1 MSDSLNHGNHHAHVD
16 IVKRRGQRPTESFDR
31 NKLHK
36 SIVAATLSARTPDG
50 QAENIANAVTNYV
63 LEWLQTRPE
72 VTSHD
77 LRLVATRHLR
87 AHHPDAAYLYEQHR
101 TTL

>member
-1 MSDSLNHGNHHAHVD
+1 MADNETTV
-16 IVKRRGQRPTESFDR
+16 IIKRKGQRPTETFNRD
-31 NKLHK
+31 KLHQ
-36 SIVAATLSARTPDG
+36 SIVAASLSARAPEG
-50 QAENIANAVTNYV
+50 QADTIAYAVTNYV
-63 LEWLQTRPE
+63 LEWLESRPE

-77 LRLVATRHLR
+77 IRLVATRHLR

>member
-1 MSDSLNHGNHHAHVD
+1 MILAGGDGNHID
-16 IVKRRGQRPTESFDR
+16 IVKRKGQRPTEAFER
-31 NKLHK
+31 AKLHR
-36 SIVAATLSARTPDG
+36 SIVAATLSARTPEG
-50 QAENIANAVTNYV
+50 QADNIAHAVTNYV
-63 LEWLQTRPE
+63 LEWLENRPE

-77 LRLVATRHLR
+77 IRLVATRHLR

>member
-1 MSDSLNHGNHHAHVD
+1 
-16 IVKRRGQRPTESFDR
+16 
-31 NKLHK
+31 
-36 SIVAATLSARTPDG
+36 
-50 QAENIANAVTNYV
+50 
-63 LEWLQTRPE
+63 LEWLEQRPE

-77 LRLVATRHLR
+77 IRLVATRHLR

>member
-1 MSDSLNHGNHHAHVD
+1 MADGGHVH
-16 IVKRRGQRPTESFDR
+16 IVKRKGERPTEAFSKA
-31 NKLHK
+31 KLHQ
-36 SIVAATLSARTPDG
+36 SIVAAALSARTPEG
-50 QAENIANAVTNYV
+50 QADNIAHSVTNYV
-63 LEWLQTRPE
+63 LEWLETRPE

-87 AHHPDAAYLYEQHR
+87 AHHPDAAYLYEQHK

>member
-1 MSDSLNHGNHHAHVD
+1 MADNETTV
-16 IVKRRGQRPTESFDR
+16 IIKRKGQRPTETFNRD
-31 NKLHK
+31 KLHQ
-36 SIVAATLSARTPDG
+36 SIVAASLSARAPEG
-50 QAENIANAVTNYV
+50 QADNIAYAVTNYV
-63 LEWLQTRPE
+63 LEWLESRPE

-77 LRLVATRHLR
+77 IRLVATRHLR

>member
-1 MSDSLNHGNHHAHVD
+1 MTHTTQLTAVS
-16 IVKRRGQRPTESFDR
+16 IVKRQGQRPTESFDKA
-31 NKLHK
+31 KLHQ
-36 SIVAATLSARTPDG
+36 SIVAASLSARTPPG
-50 QAENIANAVTNYV
+50 QADNIAHAVTNYV
-63 LEWLQTRPE
+63 LEWLEHRPE

-87 AHHPDAAYLYEQHR
+87 AHHPDAAYLYEQHK

>member
-1 MSDSLNHGNHHAHVD
+1 MAENETTV
-16 IVKRRGQRPTESFDR
+16 IIKRRGQRPTEAFDKT
-31 NKLHK
+31 KLHK
-36 SIVAATLSARTPDG
+36 SIVAASLSAQAHSG
-50 QAENIANAVTNYV
+50 QADNIAYAVTNYV
-63 LEWLQTRPE
+63 LEWLESRPE

-77 LRLVATRHLR
+77 IRLVASRHLR

>member
-1 MSDSLNHGNHHAHVD
+1 MSGHNAAV
-16 IVKRRGQRPTESFDR
+16 IIKRKGQRPTESFDR
-31 NKLHK
+31 DKLHK
-36 SIVAATLSARTPDG
+36 SVVAASLSARAPVG
-50 QAENIANAVTNYV
+50 QADNIAYAVTNYV
-63 LEWLQTRPE
+63 LEWLESRPE

-77 LRLVATRHLR
+77 IRLVATRHLR

>member
-1 MSDSLNHGNHHAHVD
+1 MNDDKTTV
-16 IVKRRGQRPTESFDR
+16 IIKRKGQRPTEAFDHA
-31 NKLHK
+31 KLHQ
-36 SIVAATLSARTPDG
+36 SIVSATLSARAPEG
-50 QAENIANAVTNYV
+50 QADRVAYAVTNYV
-63 LEWLQTRPE
+63 LEWLESRPE

-77 LRLVATRHLR
+77 IRLVATRHLR

>member
-1 MSDSLNHGNHHAHVD
+1 MAVD
-16 IVKRRGQRPTESFDR
+16 ERDITIIKRKGRRPSESFSKA
-31 NKLHK
+31 KLHQ
-36 SIVAATLSARTPDG
+36 SITAATLSARTPEG
-50 QAENIANAVTNYV
+50 QADSIAHAVTNYV
-63 LEWLQTRPE
+63 LEWLESRPE

-77 LRLVATRHLR
+77 IRLVATRHLR

>member
-1 MSDSLNHGNHHAHVD
+1 MAGHDTYIIKAKG
-16 IVKRRGQRPTESFDR
+16 RRPSETFDKA
-31 NKLHK
+31 KLHQ
-36 SIVAATLSARTPDG
+36 SITAASLSARAPEG
-50 QAENIANAVTNYV
+50 QADNIAHAVTNYV
-63 LEWLQTRPE
+63 LEWLESRPE

-77 LRLVATRHLR
+77 IRVVATRHLR

>member
-1 MSDSLNHGNHHAHVD
+1 MSDETY
-16 IVKRRGQRPTESFDR
+16 IIKRKGQRPTETFDKA
-31 NKLHK
+31 KLHQ
-36 SIVAATLSARTPDG
+36 SITAATLSAQAPSG
-50 QAENIANAVTNYV
+50 QADNIAYAVTNYV
-63 LEWLQTRPE
+63 LEWLESRPE

-77 LRLVATRHLR
+77 IRLVATRHLR

>member
-1 MSDSLNHGNHHAHVD
+1 MDTDKTTV
-16 IVKRRGQRPTESFDR
+16 IIKRKGQRPTEAFDHA
-31 NKLHK
+31 KLHQ
-36 SIVAATLSARTPDG
+36 SIVSATLSARAPSG
-50 QAENIANAVTNYV
+50 QADKVAYAVTNYV
-63 LEWLQTRPE
+63 LEWLESRPE

-77 LRLVATRHLR
+77 IRLVATRHLR

>member
-1 MSDSLNHGNHHAHVD
+1 VTHDKSTVIIKG
-16 IVKRRGQRPTESFDR
+16 KGRRPTEGFSRD
-31 NKLHK
+31 KLHK
-36 SIVAATLSARTPDG
+36 SVVAASLSARAPSG
-50 QAENIANAVTNYV
+50 QADNIAYAVTNYV
-63 LEWLQTRPE
+63 LEWLDAHEE

-77 LRLVATRHLR
+77 IRLVATRHLR